1 MTTTTS
7 RPLTPTAP
15 DAAAGGSPPSPQ
27 RGPWTSWWV
36 LVLVV
41 PAAAL
46 ALGTAAWMG
55 ADGYAELTRGYPGP
69 VTALASTALR
79 VVADVS
85 AAVMAG
91 ALAHLT
97 LLRARAR
104 GACLQV
110 AGAFELRVLRAASA
124 VAALGALAAAV
135 VDAGDASG
143 QSLARALDPAALP
156 TLLTGAYLPMAWLVV
171 FAAALVVH
179 LLTYRAA
186 RFEHLLVPALLT
198 AVCLLAPVVVTAVLV
213 GPWHDVGTDA
223 ATLTTLA
230 AAAALGALAVAGLR
244 AAVGR
249 PLARAAL
256 ARTGLLV
263 VVAAPVA
270 MAYQV
275 VVLAFFSAG
284 DPLSSGATGLLGLVR
299 LAALGAATVVGVRL
313 RRLAAEDADDDAP
326 AGADRGPGSAGPA
339 DDLAARPGLAP
350 LLAVGAALAGVFLG
364 AGVAMTRVPPP
375 QYFVPTSI
383 RQVFLG
389 YDVPRAPDAAVLLGD
404 WRVNL
409 LLTTLAVV
417 AVAAYALG
425 FARLR
430 RRGDAWPVVR
440 LVAWTGGWAVV
451 VLVTSTGLGKYSAAS
466 FSLHML
472 VHMCLT
478 MLGPLLMV
486 LAGPTTLALRA
497 TRAARRDQA
506 AGLHEWVVAV
516 LQSRW
521 LRVLSNPLLVF
532 VVFVGSYYLLYLTP
546 LFGEAMRFHWAHQV
560 MNLHFIASGYL
571 FYGLVVGVDQPPHPL
586 PHLGRL
592 GFVLAAMPFHA
603 FFAVAVMSSSTVIA
617 QTYYEYLGRTW
628 DTDLLRDQYVGG
640 GIAWAAGEVPLLLVV
655 LALAHQWSRQDARE
669 AKRRDRRA
677 DRAQAVRD
685 AGGSGGEDDVDAY
698 NQMLARLAERD
709 ARSER

>member
-7 RPLTPTAP
+7 HPLVPTASG
-15 DAAAGGSPPSPQ
+15 AAGRAPLGTDTPPQ

-36 LVLVV
+36 LVLVA
-41 PAAAL
+41 PTAAL

-55 ADGYAELTRGYPGP
+55 AEGYAELTRGYPGQ

-85 AAVMAG
+85 TVLMAG

-104 GACLQV
+104 GACLDV
-110 AGAFELRVLRAASA
+110 GGAFELRVLRAASA
-124 VAALGALAAAV
+124 VAALTALAAAV

-156 TLLTGAYLPMAWLVV
+156 TLLTGSYLPVAWLVV
-171 FAAALVVH
+171 FTAALVVH
-179 LLTYRAA
+179 LLTYRAS
-186 RFEHLLVPALLT
+186 RFEDLLAPALLT

-223 ATLTTLA
+223 ATVTTLA
-230 AAAALGALAVAGLR
+230 AAAALGSLAVAGLR
-244 AAVGR
+244 VAVGR
-249 PLARAAL
+249 PLVRAAL
-256 ARTGLLV
+256 DRTGLLV

-284 DPLSSGATGLLGLVR
+284 DPLGSGATGALGLVR

-313 RRLAAEDADDDAP
+313 RRLAR
-326 AGADRGPGSAGPA
+326 AGASRSADPSV
-339 DDLAARPGLAP
+339 DLAGRAGLAP
-350 LLAVGAALAGVFLG
+350 LLAAGTAAAAVFLG

-383 RQVFLG
+383 QQVFLG
-389 YDVPRAPDAAVLLGD
+389 YDVPRAPGAAVLLGD

-409 LLTTLAVV
+409 LLASLAVV

-430 RRGDAWPVVR
+430 RRGDAWPTMR
-440 LVAWTGGWAVV
+440 LVTWVAGWAVV

-497 TRAARRDQA
+497 TRPAGRDQA
-506 AGLHEWVVAV
+506 AGPHEWVVAV
-516 LQSRW
+516 LRSRW

-617 QTYYEYLGRTW
+617 RTYYEYLGRAW

-669 AKRRDRRA
+669 AVRRDRRA
-677 DRAQAVRD
+677 DRAQALRD
-685 AGGSGGEDDVDAY
+685 AGGGGEDDVDAY
-698 NQMLARLAERD
+698 NQMLARLAEADRRS
-709 ARSER
+709 AR

>member
-1 MTTTTS
+1 MTTTTA
-7 RPLTPTAP
+7 RPLAP
-15 DAAAGGSPPSPQ
+15 AAPGSPAAALAAPTGSDAPAP

-36 LVLVV
+36 LLLVV
-41 PAAAL
+41 PTAAL

-55 ADGYAELTRGYPGP
+55 AEGYAELTRGYPGQ

-85 AAVMAG
+85 AVLMAG

-97 LLRARAR
+97 LLRARTGR
-104 GACLQV
+104 ERLDVG
-110 AGAFELRVLRAASA
+110 GAFELRVLRAASA
-124 VAALGALAAAV
+124 VAALGALASSV

-143 QSLARALDPAALP
+143 QSLARALDPAVLP
-156 TLLTGAYLPMAWLVV
+156 TLLTGSYLPVAWLVV
-171 FAAALVVH
+171 FAAALTVH

-230 AAAALGALAVAGLR
+230 AAAALGSLAVAGLR
-244 AAVGR
+244 VAVGR

-275 VVLAFFSAG
+275 VVLVFFSAG
-284 DPLSSGATGLLGLVR
+284 DPLGSGATGVLGLVR
-299 LAALGAATVVGVRL
+299 LAALAAATVVGVRL
-313 RRLAAEDADDDAP
+313 RRLVRAEDAGD
-326 AGADRGPGSAGPA
+326 GSRVATTG
-339 DDLAARPGLAP
+339 DDLARRPGVAP
-350 LLAVGAALAGVFLG
+350 LLAAGTAAAGVFLG

-383 RQVFLG
+383 QQVFLG
-389 YDVPRAPDAAVLLGD
+389 YDVPRAPDAAVLAGD

-409 LLTTLAVV
+409 LLATLAAV

-430 RRGDAWPVVR
+430 RRGDAWPVLR
-440 LVAWTGGWAVV
+440 LLAWTGGWAVV

-497 TRAARRDQA
+497 TRPARRDQP

-516 LQSRW
+516 LQSRY

-571 FYGLVVGVDQPPHPL
+571 FYGLVVGLDQPPHPL

-655 LALAHQWSRQDARE
+655 LALAYQWSRQDARE
-669 AKRRDRRA
+669 ATRRDRRA

-685 AGGSGGEDDVDAY
+685 AGGGGGEDDVDAY
-698 NQMLARLAERD
+698 NQMLARLAEHDR
-709 ARSER
+709 RSTR